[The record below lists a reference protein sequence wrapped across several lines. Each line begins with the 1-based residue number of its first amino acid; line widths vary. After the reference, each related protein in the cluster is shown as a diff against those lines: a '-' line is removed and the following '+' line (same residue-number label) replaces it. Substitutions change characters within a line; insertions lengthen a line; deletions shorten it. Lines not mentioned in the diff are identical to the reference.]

1 MENSINKLRAAALI
15 APAVMRECIGRIN
28 QFSLSC
34 DRYSDPT
41 VCLITAVEALDF
53 SETGM
58 IGMRLG
64 FDYNNGYLPTAPH
77 TYIDLATA
85 FEMTAPE
92 SASKICRKA
101 YHKIARIVT
110 ENPDYC
116 TGVQ

>member
-41 VCLITAVEALDF
+41 VCLITAFESLDF
-53 SETGM
+53 REKVM

-64 FDYNNGYLPTAPH
+64 FDYENNYHPTPPH
-77 TYIDLATA
+77 KFVDLATA
-85 FEMTAPE
+85 FELTLPA
-92 SASKICRKA
+92 SASKICRRA
-101 YHKIARIVT
+101 YKKIARIVM

-116 TGVQ
+116 TGSK